1 MSDEL
6 QEPTS
11 SQSVLMAVG
20 TLAMCTT
27 LLLLIA
33 SFWWC
38 GAVAAAPQCAVLTC
52 VNGSGWRMPRHW
64 SPRLTASG
72 GISCAGR
79 RALLGADPPRS
90 SSPSLT

>member
-11 SQSVLMAVG
+11 SQSVFMAVG

-33 SFWWC
+33 SFW
-38 GAVAAAPQCAVLTC
+38 
-52 VNGSGWRMPRHW
+52 
-64 SPRLTASG
+64 
-72 GISCAGR
+72 
-79 RALLGADPPRS
+79 
-90 SSPSLT
+90 